1 MGNRFLAGTLAVFL
15 AASAAPLVYA
25 DNGLPPQRVDDPKAV
40 ESRLENLRRLVSD
53 SAAAKRIEESAN
65 SEAAR
70 LKTEAV
76 EHLAAAEKL
85 LNERRTVEA
94 SEQLQRATSKMFAA
108 IRSAGTGKDG
118 VQKKREDFEN
128 RYEST
133 DVLVS
138 ALERIADEKGQ
149 QQRYAGQTRS
159 IRAKMNLARRQADAG
174 DIDIARSSIEGA
186 YEEAK
191 ATVEALRQGDTL
203 VRTLNFANKE
213 EEYRY
218 ELDRNETHRMLVKVL
233 LRDRPLDSRAQK
245 SVDDRVAAAL
255 SLRKKAEQEAAAGAF
270 DAAVATLEAATKE
283 LVRAIR
289 SAGVYIPG

>member
-15 AASAAPLVYA
+15 AVSAAPLVYA

-53 SAAAKRIEESAN
+53 SAAAKRIEQSAN

-85 LNERRTVEA
+85 LNERRTLEA

-108 IRSAGTGKDG
+108 IRSAGPGKAG